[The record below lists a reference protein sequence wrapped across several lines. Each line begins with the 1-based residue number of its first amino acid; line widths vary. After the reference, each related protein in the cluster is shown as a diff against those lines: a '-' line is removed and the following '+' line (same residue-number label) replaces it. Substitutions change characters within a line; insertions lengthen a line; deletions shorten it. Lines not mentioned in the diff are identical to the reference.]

1 MYDLI
6 DFFVAALTH
15 PIFFGFLS
23 LMCFLLLRSILQGGQ
38 RLSVLY
44 DAIDR
49 HIETMASQNEQKAW
63 DGLSFDLK
71 NILLDKRR
79 ERKGPEYVG
88 IARLK
93 DFMTR
98 LASLYQ
104 RESLIVDSLH
114 EVRKVQR
121 PRRMFMVRLRSS
133 RTGFLRLTIWLSYVP
148 FRGDGWSVVEV
159 CAHPPNGDVTRGE
172 TLTGSRMRPSRLQQR
187 LKNNKKS
194 RTSTPLPEVMALAK
208 S

>member
-133 RTGFLRLTIWLSYVP
+133 RTVAPHPLRCCTERVRPLECEG
-148 FRGDGWSVVEV
+148 R
-159 CAHPPNGDVTRGE
+159 PPYAWFECTC
-172 TLTGSRMRPSRLQQR
+172 GSR
-187 LKNNKKS
+187 
-194 RTSTPLPEVMALAK
+194 A
-208 S
+208 